1 MKDIMSEMLEGAYAL
16 NNENPNKYLEYI
28 KNYVNDEI
36 NSKEVPNSE
45 YMIYERKRGENRNK
59 LR

>member
-28 KNYVNDEI
+28 ASRPE
-36 NSKEVPNSE
+36 
-45 YMIYERKRGENRNK
+45 
-59 LR
+59 L

>member
-1 MKDIMSEMLEGAYAL
+1 MSEMLEGAYAL